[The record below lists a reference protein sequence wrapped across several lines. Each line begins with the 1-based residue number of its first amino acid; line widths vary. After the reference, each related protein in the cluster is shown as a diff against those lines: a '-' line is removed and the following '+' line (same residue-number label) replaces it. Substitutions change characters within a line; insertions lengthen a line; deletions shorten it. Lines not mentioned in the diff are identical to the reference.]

1 MRVNE
6 SEEYNAEKEK
16 TRIAFE
22 SLMTTLEAY
31 LSPLLTIIQNA
42 LLVDPIPQTV
52 IILADDD
59 LLEFPL
65 ECLTVFHMKE
75 ITTVARDFSLQF
87 FYHRFKRGES
97 GL

>member
-1 MRVNE
+1 MKENE
-6 SEEYNAEKEK
+6 SEEYNAGKEK

-22 SLMTTLEAY
+22 ALMTTLEAY
-31 LSPLLTIIQNA
+31 LAPLLTIIHTA
-42 LLVDPIPQTV
+42 LLIDPIPQTV

-65 ECLTVFHMKE
+65 ECLTVFHKKE

-87 FYHRFKRGES
+87 FYHRFKRGEI
-97 GL
+97 GM